1 MHQFPLS
8 LPGSAMPEV
17 HLGRFAFATLA
28 ASIVA
33 IAFALVAV
41 LLSEALRR
49 SDGEPTAGFS
59 HVIFFAM
66 FFVWPVVLVFSIGF
80 GLAAVATRHRRGPV
94 KSRTVVG
101 LAAAFGAAALPGF
114 WRLWG
119 PLTLAEFAGWAV
131 AGLFAGWASARLF
144 FAILD
149 WKVVRAPD

>member
-1 MHQFPLS
+1 M
-8 LPGSAMPEV
+8 
-17 HLGRFAFATLA
+17 
-28 ASIVA
+28 
-33 IAFALVAV
+33 
-41 LLSEALRR
+41 
-49 SDGEPTAGFS
+49 
-59 HVIFFAM
+59 IFFAM
-66 FFVWPVVLVFSIGF
+66 FFVWPIVLVFSIGF
-80 GLAAVATRHRRGPV
+80 GLAAVATRHRRGPGN
-94 KSRTVVG
+94 SRTVVG